1 MSMLGFSCTVMI
13 TWEGVLL
20 NGGYAGSVY
29 AYLVVWL
36 GTLAVF
42 ATMGELA
49 SISQGPNFWRP
60 VPLGFHACSSV
71 MSKILEL
78 SNSPACLSESI
89 LIGLGWTTVIGWQA
103 AVASGG
109 FLAGSLVTGLIGL
122 NHPQYTAKP
131 WQILLLFYAFIFFS
145 VFINTVISRALPK
158 IEGLILIIHVL
169 GFFGILIPLVY
180 MAPHTSA
187 HDVFT
192 VFLNGGGFATQGL
205 STLVGMLGPMSEE
218 IHNATVVVPQAMIFS
233 IALNGILGF
242 GMLIAALF
250 CLGDVDTVLAA
261 PYAFMAIFQQ
271 AVQSNGGATAMAAI
285 VTILTICALISF
297 VASASRMTWSFARDR
312 GLPFWKYLSKVDR
325 RTSIPLIS
333 IGLTTVISCL
343 LALIILGSSVA
354 FNDVLSLTVSSL
366 FTSYLIGNGLLLY
379 RRVTGSIDP
388 YDPNSEALTNVA
400 NTERLSWG
408 RWKLQEPFGTIV
420 NAFGCAFML
429 VILFFSFWPTVVNPN
444 AQLMNFSSLMMG
456 SVVIFSVLYY
466 LVWARK
472 VYTGP
477 VIEIF

>member
-1 MSMLGFSCTVMI
+1 MTTVYLIEENLRAPTSGGQYHWVSMLAPPSCQR
-13 TWEGVLL
+13 
-20 NGGYAGSVY
+20 
-29 AYLVVWL
+29 
-36 GTLAVF
+36 F
-42 ATMGELA
+42 
-49 SISQGPNFWRP
+49 
-60 VPLGFHACSSV
+60 
-71 MSKILEL
+71 L
-78 SNSPACLSESI
+78 SY
-89 LIGLGWTTVIGWQA
+89 LIGLHCKLQSVCRRLGWTTVIGWQA

-122 NHPQYTAKP
+122 NHPQYAAKP
-131 WQILLLFYAFIFFS
+131 WQILLLFYAFILFS

-158 IEGLILIIHVL
+158 IEGLMLIIHVL

-192 VFLNGGGFATQGL
+192 VFVNGGGFATQGL
-205 STLVGMLGPMSEE
+205 STLVGMLGPVFCFLGADSAVHMSEE

-261 PYAFMAIFQQ
+261 PYAFMAIFHQ

-297 VASASRMTWSFARDR
+297 VASTSRMTWSFARDR

-325 RTSIPLIS
+325 STSIPLIS
-333 IGLTTVISCL
+333 IGLTTAISCL

-366 FTSYLIGNGLLLY
+366 FISYLIGNGLLLY

-388 YDPNSEALTNVA
+388 YDPDSEALTNVP

-408 RWKLQEPFGTIV
+408 RWKIQEPFGTIV

-429 VILFFSFWPTVVNPN
+429 VILFFSFWPTVVDPN
-444 AQLMNFSSLMMG
+444 AQFMNFSSLMMG

-477 VIEIF
+477 VLEIF